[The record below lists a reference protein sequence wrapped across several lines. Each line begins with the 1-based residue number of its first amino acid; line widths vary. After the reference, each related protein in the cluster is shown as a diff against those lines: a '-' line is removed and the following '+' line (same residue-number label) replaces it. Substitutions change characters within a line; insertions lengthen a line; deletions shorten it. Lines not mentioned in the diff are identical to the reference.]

1 MATHA
6 LDEDFAGLSQA
17 AARASL
23 DKRGENDFVTKEQ
36 NASLEVSEEA
46 YDDGPTDV
54 ERETSGAS
62 PGRSPGLHTSS
73 RASLFS
79 FAVAVADRWGA
90 DSLTRS
96 SSFIELVERFS
107 YYGST
112 AVL

>member
-54 ERETSGAS
+54 ERETLRRV
-62 PGRSPGLHTSS
+62 PGPIPWPAYLV
-73 RASLFS
+73 ACVS
-79 FAVAVADRWGA
+79 FFFCGRGG
-90 DSLTRS
+90 
-96 SSFIELVERFS
+96 
-107 YYGST
+107 GSMGS
-112 AVL
+112 